1 MGLGRRGVRFHK
13 EKREWRLP
21 GILYAD
27 DIILCDEREEDLRA
41 IVGGFVELC
50 RKRGQSQRR

>member
-21 GILYAD
+21 VILYG
-27 DIILCDEREEDLRA
+27 EEDLGA
-41 IVGGFVELC
+41 IVGSFVELC